1 MIQSEFPTVSWLPTL
16 GPLVI
21 ETEPENRPEVSIFEL
36 QRQKTLF
43 SGALWPDFSGRLEID
58 LKPLVKDLF
67 VPSLPSSVATIQR
80 NYASLKMKSEDD
92 DQYTYAEVNLFSED
106 SLTRMSDADELEVP
120 KNYVLPISYADDDT
134 FDSAVIETRSGEIG
148 IMDLI
153 SEGSGDNLGRFTMML
168 GIGSLQLGG
177 DDTFRIRISSA
188 ITPDLRSPVYHIT
201 SREMEQYLFYNR
213 LGGWD
218 NIAMGGRRTFAPEME
233 FSSHIESGVRKP
245 TLCKATRQYVQ
256 NSGWM
261 TLASAEALSRL
272 LASPAI
278 YHLSGGVWRGIVITA
293 SDITIESDASQ
304 HSLSFTYR
312 YSEED

>member
-16 GPLVI
+16 KPLVI
-21 ETEPENRPEVSIFEL
+21 ETEPENRPDVSIFEL

-67 VPSLPSSVATIQR
+67 VPSLPSSAARIQR

-120 KNYVLPISYADDDT
+120 KDYVLPISYADDDT
-134 FDSAVIETRSGEIG
+134 FSYAVIETRSGEID
-148 IMDLI
+148 IMDRI
-153 SEGSGDNLGRFTMML
+153 DEGSGDNLGRIAMIL
-168 GIGSLQLGG
+168 DIGSLHLGG
-177 DDTFRIRISSA
+177 DDTFRVRISSA
-188 ITPDLRSPVYHIT
+188 IAPDLRSPVYHIT
-201 SREMEQYLFYNR
+201 SKRMEQYLFYNR

-233 FSSHIESGVRKP
+233 FSSHLESGRRMP
-245 TLCKATRQYVQ
+245 TRCKATLQYVQ

-261 TLASAEALSRL
+261 TMESATALSRL

-278 YHLSGGVWRGIVITA
+278 YHLSGGVWRRIVITA
-293 SDITIESDASQ
+293 GDVTIESDASQ

-312 YSEED
+312 YSEEN